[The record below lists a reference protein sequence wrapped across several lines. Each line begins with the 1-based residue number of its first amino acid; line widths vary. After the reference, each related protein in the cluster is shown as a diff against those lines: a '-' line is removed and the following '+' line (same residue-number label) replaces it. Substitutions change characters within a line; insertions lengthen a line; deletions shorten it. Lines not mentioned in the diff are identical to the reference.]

1 MTALADPT
9 PRRPRLVG
17 RGDAPALR
25 LRHRARLAVAAVSA
39 LGLVAFTW
47 PFVVAP
53 ESGLAH
59 GGDGPWLF
67 VVLVPLLLLVLVAEA
82 ADGGLDA
89 KAVAMLG
96 VLAAVGAGLR
106 VLGAG
111 MAPLEPLF
119 FLLVVAG
126 RAFGPAFGFVFG
138 CVTLVA
144 GALVTGGVGPWLPFQ
159 MLGAAWVALGAGLLP
174 RVPARAERWL
184 LAGYGAAA
192 ALLYGLLLDLWF
204 WPFLADAGGGTDLA
218 YGAGEPLSE
227 NLSRFLLF
235 HVATGLG
242 WDIPRAV
249 LTATLCLLAAPA
261 VLTALRRAARR
272 AAFSAPVLFEPG
284 AATGTSAEA
293 GPVGRTAR

>member
-1 MTALADPT
+1 MSGPLTVSARDAGTQVGAGPTAGAAL
-9 PRRPRLVG
+9 RVG
-17 RGDAPALR
+17 R
-25 LRHRARLAVAAVSA
+25 RARVAVALVSA

-53 ESGLAH
+53 ESSLAH
-59 GGDGPWLF
+59 SSDGPWLF
-67 VVLVPLLLLVLVAEA
+67 VVLVPLLLLVLAAEA

-106 VLGAG
+106 VLGVG

-144 GALVTGGVGPWLPFQ
+144 GALLTGGVGPWLPFQ
-159 MLGAAWVALGAGLLP
+159 MLGAAWVAMGAGLLP
-174 RVPARAERWL
+174 RVAPRAERWL
-184 LAGYGAAA
+184 LAAYGAAA
-192 ALLYGLLLDLWF
+192 ALAYGLLLDLWF
-204 WPFLADAGGGTDLA
+204 WPFLATAAGGTDLA
-218 YGAGEPLSE
+218 YVAGAPLGE
-227 NLSRFLLF
+227 NLGRFLTF
-235 HVATGLG
+235 HLLTGLG
-242 WDIPRAV
+242 WDIPRAL
-249 LTATLCLLAAPA
+249 LTAGLCLAAGPA

-272 AAFSAPVLFEPG
+272 AAFTAPVAF
-284 AATGTSAEA
+284 TG
-293 GPVGRTAR
+293 PR

>member
-1 MTALADPT
+1 MTATL
-9 PRRPRLVG
+9 PRLTRARG
-17 RGDAPALR
+17 RRSPSRSSLR
-25 LRHRARLAVAAVSA
+25 LGPRSAAVIALVSL

-47 PFVVAP
+47 PLVIAP

-59 GGDGPWLF
+59 STDGPWLF
-67 VVLVPLLLLVLVAEA
+67 VVIVPLLLLVVAAEV
-82 ADGGLDA
+82 ADGGMDA

-119 FLLVVAG
+119 FLLIVAG

-138 CVTLVA
+138 SLALVT

-184 LAGYGAAA
+184 LAAYGVVSS
-192 ALLYGLLLDLWF
+192 LLYGALLDLWF
-204 WPFLADAGGGTDLA
+204 WPFLATAAGGTEVA
-218 YGAGEPLSE
+218 YVAGAPLSE
-227 NLSRFLLF
+227 NLSRFAVF
-235 HVATGLG
+235 HLVTGLG
-242 WDIPRAV
+242 WDIPRAL
-249 LTATLCLLAAPA
+249 LTAALCLVAGPA
-261 VLTALRRAARR
+261 VLTGLRRAARR
-272 AAFSAPVLFEPG
+272 AAFTAPVRFA
-284 AATGTSAEA
+284 AATDGA
-293 GPVGRTAR
+293 GATDPARPEESRP

>member
-1 MTALADPT
+1 MSTRPALAPST
-9 PRRPRLVG
+9 PAASHG
-17 RGDAPALR
+17 GAGALR
-25 LRHRARLAVAAVSA
+25 LGRRARLVVGLVSA

-47 PFVVAP
+47 PFVVTP

-59 GGDGPWLF
+59 STDGPWLF
-67 VVLVPLLLLVLVAEA
+67 VALVPLLLLVLVAEA

-138 CVTLVA
+138 CLTLVA

-174 RVPARAERWL
+174 RVRPAAERWL

-192 ALLYGLLLDLWF
+192 ALAYGLLLDLWF
-204 WPFLADAGGGTDLA
+204 WPFLATSAAGGDLA
-218 YGAGEPLSE
+218 YVADAPLGE
-227 NLSRFLLF
+227 NLARFALF
-235 HVATGLG
+235 HLATGLG

-249 LTATLCLLAAPA
+249 LTAALCLLAGPA

-272 AAFSAPVLFEPG
+272 AAFGAPVQLGG
-284 AATGTSAEA
+284 A
-293 GPVGRTAR
+293 

>member
-1 MTALADPT
+1 MTA
-9 PRRPRLVG
+9 RP
-17 RGDAPALR
+17 APAAAPAAAAPPPLGGAGALR
-25 LRHRARLAVAAVSA
+25 LGPRARLVVGLVSA

-53 ESGLAH
+53 DSGMAH
-59 GGDGPWLF
+59 STDGPWLF
-67 VVLVPLLLLVLVAEA
+67 VALVPLLLLVLVAEA

-138 CVTLVA
+138 CLTLVA

-174 RVPARAERWL
+174 RVRPAAERWL

-192 ALLYGLLLDLWF
+192 ALAYGVLLDLWF
-204 WPFLADAGGGTDLA
+204 WPFLATSTAGGDLA
-218 YGAGEPLSE
+218 YVAGAPLGE
-227 NLSRFLLF
+227 NLARFALF
-235 HVATGLG
+235 HLATGLG

-249 LTATLCLLAAPA
+249 LTAALCLLAGPA

-272 AAFSAPVLFEPG
+272 AAFGAPVQFGG
-284 AATGTSAEA
+284 A
-293 GPVGRTAR
+293 

>member
-1 MTALADPT
+1 MSAPTRGSSAGPSVPPQRVPPGVPGRTEGAMRLGLRSGLVLAL
-9 PRRPRLVG
+9 
-17 RGDAPALR
+17 
-25 LRHRARLAVAAVSA
+25 VSA
-39 LGLVAFTW
+39 IGLLAFTW

-59 GGDGPWLF
+59 SSDGPWLF
-67 VVLVPLLLLVLVAEA
+67 VLLVPLLLLVLVAETA
-82 ADGGLDA
+82 EGGLDA

-138 CVTLVA
+138 CLTLVA

-159 MLGAAWVALGAGLLP
+159 MLGAGWVALGAGLLP
-174 RVPARAERWL
+174 SVPARAERWL
-184 LAGYGAAA
+184 LAGYGALAG
-192 ALLYGLLLDLWF
+192 LLYGALLDLWF
-204 WPFLADAGGGTDLA
+204 WPFLATGELGGDLA
-218 YGAGEPLSE
+218 YVAGAPPAE
-227 NLSRFLLF
+227 NLARFALF
-235 HVATGLG
+235 HLATGLG

-249 LTATLCLLAAPA
+249 LTAALCVLAGPA
-261 VLTALRRAARR
+261 VLTALRRATRR
-272 AAFSAPVLFEPG
+272 AAFSAPVTFGE
-284 AATGTSAEA
+284 
-293 GPVGRTAR
+293 R